1 MKCRRPTN
9 TFILLSFSLVV
20 FANLMA
26 GCSKLDELDET
37 PNLKSLEDGFRTSAL
52 VGYCTSLMV
61 SAFKGEPLPPNAS
74 FSASNKPGF
83 SGAGTLTLTAT
94 KTNPIP
100 FNSNVGKITIVGLW
114 DGQKSGVV
122 SIILADFGVI
132 ASQFQF
138 RGMHT
143 LPFTEKNGKIEA
155 VYAKQ
160 DIVIGQGSDTLLNLS
175 LTNPQFN
182 TEINRLNSP
191 QPTDVFIAASQNVWF
206 LSIDRKNTS
215 TPSDDSY
222 SVSGGGQIA
231 EVRNSSGGVLYH
243 AMINTK
249 FAPATCASN
258 PTSGRAFIQNIQA
271 GATIDLGNIV
281 IEFRSTCDGRAKVI
295 VATGKYIGSNG
306 RDIILNWN

>member
-1 MKCRRPTN
+1 MNDKRN
-9 TFILLSFSLVV
+9 TTWLSLLALSLVALAYLV
-20 FANLMA
+20 A

-61 SAFKGEPLPPNAS
+61 SAFKGEPLPPNAT
-74 FSASNKPGF
+74 FSASSKPGF
-83 SGAGTLTLTAT
+83 SGAGTLTLQAT
-94 KTNPIP
+94 TVNPIP
-100 FNSNVGKITIVGLW
+100 FNSNVGKITVVGLW
-114 DGQKSGVV
+114 DGKNNGVV
-122 SIILADFGVI
+122 SIILADFDVI

-160 DIVIGQGSDTLLNLS
+160 DIVIGEGSDTLINLS

-206 LSIDRKNTS
+206 ISSDRKNT
-215 TPSDDSY
+215 PSPLDDSY
-222 SVSGGGQIA
+222 SVTGGGQIA
-231 EVRNSSGGVLYH
+231 EVRNNSGGALYH
-243 AMINTK
+243 AMINTT
-249 FAPATCASN
+249 FAPATCANN
-258 PTSGRAFIQNIQA
+258 PTSGTAFIQNIQA
-271 GATIDLGNIV
+271 GTTIDLGNIV

-306 RDIILNWN
+306 RDIMLNWN